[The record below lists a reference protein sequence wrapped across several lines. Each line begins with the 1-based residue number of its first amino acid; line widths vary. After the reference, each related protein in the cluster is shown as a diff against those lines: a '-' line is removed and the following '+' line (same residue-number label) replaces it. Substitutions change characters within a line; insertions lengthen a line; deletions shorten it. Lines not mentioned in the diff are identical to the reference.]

1 MRGEALRNW
10 VSKCSSPCRKLDA
23 FQFFSRENELLC
35 TSSCSSQVI
44 SSVLQRMRATSTS
57 QSSVPSWDFFFKEIF
72 QILLSL
78 GHLWG
83 GNDHL
88 CLSWWGGKLE
98 LQFGVWTT
106 IALDEL
112 TFVWRHIVNLEWRKK
127 KKCNYFCNSHFPLN
141 NLLCYALCDST
152 PACLCR
158 FLPLLK
164 PHTVPV
170 KVWRSTRQMC
180 LCMKR

>member
-112 TFVWRHIVNLEWRKK
+112 TFVWRHIVSLEWRKK
-127 KKCNYFCNSHFPLN
+127 RSAIISVIPTSLWTTYFAMHCVTRHRRAFVDSYCYLSHILY
-141 NLLCYALCDST
+141 L
-152 PACLCR
+152 
-158 FLPLLK
+158 
-164 PHTVPV
+164 
-170 KVWRSTRQMC
+170 
-180 LCMKR
+180 

>member
-127 KKCNYFCNSHFPLN
+127 RSAIISVIPTSLWTTYFAMHCVTRHRRAFVDSYCYLSHILY
-141 NLLCYALCDST
+141 L
-152 PACLCR
+152 
-158 FLPLLK
+158 
-164 PHTVPV
+164 
-170 KVWRSTRQMC
+170 
-180 LCMKR
+180 